1 MKLKIN
7 WGTGIALA
15 IMSFMTF
22 ILYLVITMTSDKNF
36 NHDLVTEEYYKQE
49 LSFQNKLDRE
59 ANSRNLVNNI
69 ITEEVED
76 GLLIKFPEELNY
88 ASIKGNIFLYRP
100 SDKEKDF
107 TIPIEL
113 KAHQVLIPGRY
124 FENGRWNVEIDWT
137 YEAESYFY
145 KKEFSI

>member
-1 MKLKIN
+1 MKIKIN

-59 ANSRNLVNNI
+59 ANSRNLLNNI
-69 ITEEVED
+69 STERTEE
-76 GLLIKFPEELNY
+76 GLLISFPEELEFS
-88 ASIKGNIFLYRP
+88 AIKGSILLYRP
-100 SDKEKDF
+100 SNKELDF

-113 KAHQVLIPGRY
+113 NAHQVLIPGRH
-124 FENGRWNVEIDWT
+124 FENGRWNIEIDWT
-137 YEAESYFY
+137 YGAESYFF
-145 KKEFSI
+145 KKEFSF